1 MSFLRILESFP
12 GVLDRLFGMCV
23 SSLVLFLAMVNGGSA
38 VGVRGEFV
46 KLGGSLV
53 RITWHGPFTPS
64 GHKGRAVLIFR
75 VFNSGHSRWSQISPA
90 SDCQCMN
97 LSA

>member
-12 GVLDRLFGMCV
+12 GVLDRLFGMFV
-23 SSLVLFLAMVNGGSA
+23 SSLVIFLAMVNGSSA
-38 VGVRGEFV
+38 VSVRGKFV

-53 RITWHGPFTPS
+53 RITWHGPFNPS
-64 GHKGRAVLIFR
+64 GQKGRAVLIFR
-75 VFNSGHSRWSQISPA
+75 VFNLGQSRWSQISAA
-90 SDCQCMN
+90 SDCRCLN